1 MCTGD
6 ILRGWP
12 SIPSWVGL
20 GGGGILLDA
29 SCYINKN
36 NLRRNSPARPEEP
49 LYLLPLYASKFDFE
63 VCVNFTLITRALLS
77 LVSVICCVIN
87 SL

>member
-29 SCYINKN
+29 SCYINKD

-49 LYLLPLYASKFDFE
+49 LYL
-63 VCVNFTLITRALLS
+63 FTFVRFKI
-77 LVSVICCVIN
+77 
-87 SL
+87 